1 MKQILVVDDE
11 QLIREV
17 IADILKDEG
26 YDVLLASGGRKMI
39 GLLETERPDMVLL
52 DVMMSDGNGREALQ
66 HMRSNPEL
74 KHIPVIVITTGIGG
88 YPAVDGAT
96 EVLEKPFDLDQLL
109 TAVVKTIGPPDS
121 RQPAE

>member
-26 YDVLLASGGRKMI
+26 YDVLLAGGGRKMI

-52 DVMMSDGNGREALQ
+52 DVMMPDGNGQEALQ
-66 HMRSNPEL
+66 HMRNDPAL
-74 KHIPVIVITTGIGG
+74 HDIPVIVITTGVGG
-88 YPAVDGAT
+88 IPAVEGAT

-109 TAVVKTIGPPDS
+109 TAVVKTIGHP
-121 RQPAE
+121 

>member
-39 GLLETERPDMVLL
+39 RFLETERPDMVLL
-52 DVMMSDGNGREALQ
+52 DIMMPDGNGREALQ
-66 HMRSNPEL
+66 HMRSQPNLRE
-74 KHIPVIVITTGIGG
+74 IPVIVITTGVGG
-88 YPAVDGAT
+88 KPAVEGAT
-96 EVLEKPFDLDQLL
+96 EVLEKPFDLEQLL
-109 TAVVKTIGPPDS
+109 TAVMKTIGPP
-121 RQPAE
+121 